1 MNVLKTLLAGAALA
15 ASQQAGA
22 NAATYYAD
30 KVIDANLGSCT
41 TCADPARQDANR
53 ALNIGDSKFYSMGLG
68 GDLTVGFSKP
78 LFFPDRN
85 VSVFEITYNRTIG
98 HNEAVDVY
106 SILGGVPTY
115 LGRIL
120 NDVASSSVK
129 ATSAFEYI
137 RLVDVTLDEFPSA
150 SGDGFD
156 VDSISVAPVLPL
168 TAGLMLLAGVG
179 GLAAMRR
186 RKKAA

>member
-15 ASQQAGA
+15 ASAAGA

-41 TCADPARQDANR
+41 TCDPARQDANR

-137 RLVDVTLDEFPSA
+137 RLVDVTLDEFPSSP

-156 VDSISVAPVLPL
+156 VDFISVAPVPLPA
-168 TAGLMLLAGVG
+168 AGLMLLAGVG